1 MSKQDKVAPRTPAD
15 LERKYGKN
23 FAEIL
28 GVATDAR
35 DIAEEVAKETEEIKL
50 QVNNGVSAQ
59 FLLTIK
65 EDGTKTYS
73 LINGSATKIH
83 FEADSF
89 SVDSTHFKLEE
100 DGTVT
105 IKKGDIGGCSFDGEG
120 NLIVPVKLLSG
131 TISANQINADG
142 IVAEN
147 VDLTGTIT
155 ATEGSFGDMTITFTG
170 KIFNIPY
177 TGCYLGSTA
186 DDTFFGN
193 LTFANT
199 DSAAYKNGYRAVLG
213 LGMLGGDAT
222 ADSCILLTNKD
233 IQFGGNFNPITWAE
247 LRQTVQRLAVL
258 YNSHP
263 DWFT

>member
-35 DIAEEVAKETEEIKL
+35 DIAKEAAKETEEIKL

-73 LINGSATKIH
+73 LIDGKATKIH
-83 FEADSF
+83 FESDSF
-89 SVDSTHFKLEE
+89 SVDSTHFKLQE

-120 NLIVPVKLLSG
+120 NLIVPVKFLSG

-142 IVAEN
+142 IVAED
-147 VDLTGTIT
+147 VDLTGKIT
-155 ATEGSFGDMTITFTG
+155 ATEGSFGNSHITSEG
-170 KIFNIPY
+170 SIFRVPY
-177 TGCYLGSTA
+177 EGIYFGSAT
-186 DDTFFGN
+186 DDTFLGI
-193 LTFANT
+193 AN
-199 DSAAYKNGYRAVLG
+199 YNGYRAVLG
-213 LGMLGGDAT
+213 LGMLSGNSVVGD
-222 ADSCILLTNKD
+222 CVLLTNKD
-233 IQFGGNFNPITWAE
+233 IQFGDNALYTPITWNE
-247 LRQTVQRLAVL
+247 LRKAMIGLKRT
-258 YNSHP
+258 YP

>member
-15 LERKYGKN
+15 LERKYSKN

-35 DIAEEVAKETEEIKL
+35 DIAEEAVKETEAIKL

-73 LINGSATKIH
+73 LIDGKATKIH
-83 FEADSF
+83 FESDSF
-89 SVDSTHFKLEE
+89 SVDSTHFTLEE

-120 NLIVPVKLLSG
+120 NLIVPVKFLSG

-155 ATEGSFGDMTITFTG
+155 ATEGSFGNSHITSSG
-170 KIFNIPY
+170 KIFFVPY
-177 TGCYLGSTA
+177 EGIYFGS
-186 DDTFFGN
+186 DSNDTFLG
-193 LTFANT
+193 TAN
-199 DSAAYKNGYRAVLG
+199 YNGYRAVLG
-213 LGMLGGDAT
+213 LGMLGGDASVT
-222 ADSCILLTNKD
+222 DCVLLTNKD
-233 IQFGGNFNPITWAE
+233 IQFGGDGAYNPITWNE
-247 LRQTVQRLAVL
+247 LRKAINGIKTT
-258 YNSHP
+258 YP
-263 DWFT
+263 TWFN

>member
-35 DIAEEVAKETEEIKL
+35 DIAKEVAKETEEIKL

-120 NLIVPVKLLSG
+120 NLIVPVKFLSG
-131 TISANQINADG
+131 TIAATQINADG
-142 IVAEN
+142 IVAEDVN
-147 VDLTGTIT
+147 LTGKIT
-155 ATEGSFGDMTITFTG
+155 ATEGSFGKSHITSSG
-170 KIFNIPY
+170 KIVGVPY
-177 TGCYLGSTA
+177 EGIYFGSTP
-186 DDTFFGN
+186 DDTFLGI
-193 LTFANT
+193 ANH
-199 DSAAYKNGYRAVLG
+199 NGYRAVLG
-213 LGMLGGDAT
+213 LGMLGGAAT

-233 IQFGGNFNPITWAE
+233 IQFGGNYNPITWAE
-247 LRQTVQRLAVL
+247 LRQTVLRVAVL